1 LSDEQATTLGV
12 ASDPAARNAA
22 AVQQTARS
30 LALLSLVDIAVFF
43 GVLMVGFA
51 YVWKRGD
58 LDWVR
63 AVTRQDKL
71 PAHRPPPSRALEPSQ
86 SILSA

>member
-1 LSDEQATTLGV
+1 M
-12 ASDPAARNAA
+12 
-22 AVQQTARS
+22 
-30 LALLSLVDIAVFF
+30 ALTSFADIAVFF
-43 GVLMVGFA
+43 AVLMVGFA

-63 AVTRQDKL
+63 AVTRAGRQ
-71 PAHRPPPSRALEPSQ
+71 PVHRPPPARPLEPSQ

>member
-1 LSDEQATTLGV
+1 
-12 ASDPAARNAA
+12 
-22 AVQQTARS
+22 
-30 LALLSLVDIAVFF
+30 VFF
-43 GVLMVGFA
+43 AVLMVGFA

-63 AVTRQDKL
+63 AVTRQDPL
-71 PAHRPPPSRALEPSQ
+71 PVHRTPPTRAVEPSA